1 MGWRK
6 GHVHTTHQVSQDYP
20 KQDMVGCVR
29 TTGNRRGGIL
39 HRTLLIATHDVI
51 DSPQE
56 PPNQCLPSSGLD
68 FLWHG
73 SIRSAVLRSPSLS
86 RDANRRD
93 YLVVR
98 TNWISDRNGIYLF
111 KKRNKT
117 LPSPCESKILGKPVI
132 LWKKN
137 SNVQFAWLWSSS
149 RRSILHSPTL
159 YYARI

>member
-1 MGWRK
+1 MNFIKLKKLRLLDRYGVSARYLRVSAAMGWRK

-20 KQDMVGCVR
+20 KQGMVGCVR

-93 YLVVR
+93 YLVAR
-98 TNWISDRNGIYLF
+98 TNWISDRNGMYLLF
-111 KKRNKT
+111 LFLKKK
-117 LPSPCESKILGKPVI
+117 EIK
-132 LWKKN
+132 
-137 SNVQFAWLWSSS
+137 
-149 RRSILHSPTL
+149 HSHPL
-159 YYARI
+159 ARVKF